1 MHNSNNKLTNSI
13 LIFIFTLTLTTQAQR
28 VKFANG
34 VSGMFSKKVRPPI
47 IEKLALSDTVGK
59 EWLSYGN
66 KRMETASGKKF
77 AQIKTVLL
85 AYQKWQSF
93 GKFDYYGCY
102 CFTEGM
108 NLAYGRGSPVDE
120 IDSAC
125 KRWFT
130 CYQCAEMDATILN
143 RTESRE
149 VCNGREQKYNFF
161 ADRDDL
167 GLPQIGCKMNGEH
180 DECARAIC
188 ECDAD
193 FIRSLAKYESTYDIE
208 YHRVWGSFDY
218 QTCTQPN
225 PKIKLKSAVPARS
238 KAQLRNAAQESLK
251 IQLTKSNLANGGK
264 EDRGTIDS
272 CCVLEYP
279 KFQLYRSNTQHCCRS
294 EVQHSQLSN
303 VFHFDINDEKAEFAC
318 CTDGSVAN
326 SADDCKVGLHTE
338 F

>member
-13 LIFIFTLTLTTQAQR
+13 LILIFTLTLTTQAQR

-180 DECARAIC
+180 DECARAIQGSVKFRNDEIL
-188 ECDAD
+188 EC
-193 FIRSLAKYESTYDIE
+193 FGKILSNFFSLA
-208 YHRVWGSFDY
+208 
-218 QTCTQPN
+218 
-225 PKIKLKSAVPARS
+225 
-238 KAQLRNAAQESLK
+238 NAMLISSEVLQNTN
-251 IQLTKSNLANGGK
+251 QLTTLS
-264 EDRGTIDS
+264 TIEFGE
-272 CCVLEYP
+272 VLTT
-279 KFQLYRSNTQHCCRS
+279 KHALNQIQ
-294 EVQHSQLSN
+294 
-303 VFHFDINDEKAEFAC
+303 K
-318 CTDGSVAN
+318 
-326 SADDCKVGLHTE
+326 
-338 F
+338 